1 MNKAIRRY
9 MAKLGAKGGV
19 MAAQSLTKQERS
31 ERARKA
37 GLARQAK
44 ARQGREN

>member
-1 MNKAIRRY
+1 MNKQIRAY
-9 MAKLGAKGGV
+9 MAKLGAKGGIV
-19 MAAQSLTKQERS
+19 AAQSLTKQQRT

>member
-1 MNKAIRRY
+1 MKKNLRRY

-19 MAAQSLTKQERS
+19 IAAQHLTKEQRT

-44 ARQGREN
+44 ARESSKQ

>member
-1 MNKAIRRY
+1 MNKQLRRY

-19 MAAQSLTKQERS
+19 IAAQHLTKEQRT

-44 ARQGREN
+44 ARKAGGQ